1 MSKDSPRKPSFYETL
16 KAMDIVDPIMEPY
29 SKGQIRVDLKTKR
42 FSIRRD
48 VDLFRPWTFAAFD
61 PDRNCGK
68 WLSIYYMYYKILPP
82 PCKQCWK
89 VVYVPSSVVELIE
102 FQKFQTQLGLPGKC
116 GTEQRDYTS
125 GLGGYRAFWY
135 CPFYGGLEGGRAH
148 YKRIKSALIKNFGE
162 DYILNKEKTGRL
174 YLKRGCT
181 ELERDFGMS
190 DTWDSVDHSVKFRI
204 LESVWEDPDDM
215 VSEFTPLIYTN
226 YKRWIEFAIAHND
239 KSAAEYLH
247 TDKFGVQSIKYH
259 ESDHKVE
266 DFQPSIVSFNET
278 DKDKNTGKSDDKTK
292 ENMLESLD

>member
-1 MSKDSPRKPSFYETL
+1 
-16 KAMDIVDPIMEPY
+16 
-29 SKGQIRVDLKTKR
+29 
-42 FSIRRD
+42 
-48 VDLFRPWTFAAFD
+48 
-61 PDRNCGK
+61 
-68 WLSIYYMYYKILPP
+68 MYYKILPP

-162 DYILNKEKTGRL
+162 DYILNKEKDERL

-204 LESVWEDPDDM
+204 LESVWEDPPDM
-215 VSEFTPLIYTN
+215 ESEFTPLIYTN